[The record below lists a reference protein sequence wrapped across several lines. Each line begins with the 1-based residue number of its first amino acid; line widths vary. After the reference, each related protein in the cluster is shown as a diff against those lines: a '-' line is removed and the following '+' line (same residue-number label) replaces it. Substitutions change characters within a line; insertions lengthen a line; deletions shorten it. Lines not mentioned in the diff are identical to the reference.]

1 MQTSTSRRSRR
12 KPRPRRRRP
21 TRPQSKRPRRR
32 RRPPGNRGAAHSHRP
47 PRTQPSSNVTQRLR
61 PAAQPGA
68 SFPRVIQRPTWLH
81 WRIQVAKASTR
92 PV

>member
-47 PRTQPSSNVTQRLR
+47 RGLSPPATSHNGSGRQRSQAHPSR
-61 PAAQPGA
+61 G
-68 SFPRVIQRPTWLH
+68 
-81 WRIQVAKASTR
+81 
-92 PV
+92 